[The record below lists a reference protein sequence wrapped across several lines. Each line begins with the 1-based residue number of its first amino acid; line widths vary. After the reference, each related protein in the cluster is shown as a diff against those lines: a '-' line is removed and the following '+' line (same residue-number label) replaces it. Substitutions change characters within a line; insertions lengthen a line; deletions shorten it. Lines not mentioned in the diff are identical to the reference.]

1 MVASVERKNNI
12 FNNHDLNDD
21 NLMILMVVKVFV
33 MTIRLAIAIT
43 LVIILIRF
51 LD

>member
-1 MVASVERKNNI
+1 MVASVKRKNNI
-12 FNNHDLNDD
+12 FNNHNLNDY
-21 NLMILMVVKVFV
+21 NLVILMAVKVFV
-33 MTIRLAIAIT
+33 MTIKLAIAIT

>member
-1 MVASVERKNNI
+1 MVDSVERKNNI

-21 NLMILMVVKVFV
+21 YLMILMVVKVFV
-33 MTIRLAIAIT
+33 MTIKLAIAIT